1 MSPIDKLLDAS
12 GDEDEASSIGV
23 DVDEEELIGSDT
35 ELNAPTVTKKSRKIT
50 ATSTWEHSRPPK
62 DGEPKR
68 RNGALIFYCKHNVK
82 DKPTIKCQYNVT
94 GTTSIR
100 RHLRVDH
107 DIIVEAGERKITA
120 PSNKKLAD
128 LCKKYNISE
137 EVIRTEVLKAVL
149 DKRVLNEALVDL
161 IVSNNLPF
169 RAVEWP
175 QIHTLLKAANPAI
188 DREVISSHSEV
199 STKIHSLFDFSKGVV
214 RKRLQLALSKIH
226 FSLDLWTSPN
236 KNLFLAICAHFVDS
250 NSQTLRKSLL
260 GLRPVISHAGAEQAT
275 LLMSILQDFK
285 ITHKV
290 GYIMGDNHGSN
301 DTLCRSLKMHLSKER
316 INWDPVHHRLR
327 CIGHVLNLAV
337 QDFLFGDTKVSEIGR
352 GEEEEAAEE
361 EEAEEA
367 EEEEPRAQ
375 KPGGKAAWRRLGT
388 LGKLHNIAVF
398 IRSSIPRY
406 CDFKATVGRGLPLD
420 NSTRWNSWYQM
431 LEVAIEKNVAIDN
444 FCKKY
449 FSELKDDYLTPED
462 WIFLGDTAKFL
473 KPFQR
478 ATLATEG
485 DKATIDRV
493 LWVMDVIAKHYEKS
507 QVTIT
512 LHISLFIVYTLTV
525 QALYRADSSRASMMT
540 QIKRSYIK
548 FEKYYK
554 KMQENSAYAAAII
567 LHPNRKTKYIEKN
580 WSRDTQRSAIR
591 GAKELWEKYRMSD
604 AASLS
609 SDDSDMDVSS
619 LADKLD
625 DFDLAA
631 KDVDLDFSNK
641 DEYRAYLS
649 QGNIK
654 TTESAL
660 DWWLLDAQRQTWP
673 RLSQMAIDLLSI
685 PAMSDEPSSQAR
697 EEQYPGREL
706 SSGARLLRGLSA

>member
-1 MSPIDKLLDAS
+1 MFVQSKVTQRFNAITVIPVQPQYGITS
-12 GDEDEASSIGV
+12 G
-23 DVDEEELIGSDT
+23 
-35 ELNAPTVTKKSRKIT
+35 R
-50 ATSTWEHSRPPK
+50 H
-62 DGEPKR
+62 
-68 RNGALIFYCKHNVK
+68 
-82 DKPTIKCQYNVT
+82 
-94 GTTSIR
+94 TT
-100 RHLRVDH
+100 LFLKQ
-107 DIIVEAGERKITA
+107 GRKITA

-128 LCKKYNISE
+128 LCKKYNIPE
-137 EVIRTEVLKAVL
+137 ETIRTEVLKAVL
-149 DKRVLNEALVDL
+149 DKRVISEALVDL

-175 QIHTLLKAANPAI
+175 AIHTLLKACNPAI

-199 STKIHSLFDFSKGVV
+199 STKIHSLFDSSKDIL
-214 RKRLQLALSKIH
+214 RKRLQLAMSKIH

-236 KNLFLAICAHFVDS
+236 KNLFLAACAHFVDS
-250 NSQTLRKSLL
+250 NSQTLRKALL

-275 LLMSILQDFK
+275 LLMSILHDFK
-285 ITHKV
+285 IIHKV

-301 DTLCRSLKMHLSKER
+301 DTLCRSLKRHLSKER

-337 QDFLFGDTKVSEIGR
+337 QDFLFGDTKVGELIAS
-352 GEEEEAAEE
+352 EEEEEEGEEVEE
-361 EEAEEA
+361 E
-367 EEEEPRAQ
+367 EEEEPREP
-375 KPGGKAAWRRLGT
+375 KSRGKAAWRRLGT
-388 LGKLHNIAVF
+388 LGKLHNIAIF
-398 IRSSIPRY
+398 IRSSVPRY
-406 CDFKATVGRGLPLD
+406 CDFKDMAGRGLPLD

-512 LHISLFIVYTLTV
+512 YNVSLSIVYTLTV
-525 QALYRADSSRASMMT
+525 QAVYRADSSRASMMS
-540 QIKRSYIK
+540 QIKRSYTK

-554 KMQENSAYAAAII
+554 KMQQNPAYAAAII

-580 WSRDTQRSAIR
+580 WSRDVQRSAIR
-591 GAKELWEKYRMSD
+591 GAKELWEKYRVSD
-604 AASLS
+604 AGSLS
-609 SDDSDMDVSS
+609 SDDSDMDVSY

-625 DFDLAA
+625 DFNLAA

-641 DEYRAYLS
+641 DEYRAYLA
-649 QGNIK
+649 QGNVK

-685 PAMSDEPSSQAR
+685 PAMSDEPER
-697 EEQYPGREL
+697 VF
-706 SSGARLLRGLSA
+706 SGARRTISWERSKLGSSAIERTECLKHWIRGDLISTDDLE